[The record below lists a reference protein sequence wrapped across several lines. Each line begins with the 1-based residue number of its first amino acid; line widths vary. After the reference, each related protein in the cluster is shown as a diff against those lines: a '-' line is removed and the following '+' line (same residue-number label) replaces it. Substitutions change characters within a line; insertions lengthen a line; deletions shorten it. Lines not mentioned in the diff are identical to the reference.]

1 LPLEVVVRNIAAGSL
16 CQQTVASGH
25 RSETAAGG
33 VLLQNDQLGDPLL
46 TRDRLLLLEPL
57 QNRLSNIGHYNQ
69 YLRFL
74 PHAAL
79 LVDFKLSLAWTL
91 KQLRLADELALTPA
105 VFGTSPTPT
114 PTAGYGQRPLPPRF
128 GKCGK
133 RLSAS
138 FAGSQTAISGKTKL
152 MRKS

>member
-1 LPLEVVVRNIAAGSL
+1 VVVRNIAAGSL

-46 TRDRLLLLEPL
+46 TRDRSLLLLATPEQVEQIQHRAL
-57 QNRLSNIGHYNQ
+57 TISLG
-69 YLRFL
+69 FL
-74 PHAAL
+74 PQMRHYPGRLQTEFGFDSEA
-79 LVDFKLSLAWTL
+79 
-91 KQLRLADELALTPA
+91 QLRLADELAPTPA

-114 PTAGYGQRPLPPRF
+114 PTHGQRPLPPRF

-138 FAGSQTAISGKTKL
+138 FERVRQRQLSAVRLKL